1 MNEPAAVEISEPK
14 LFLPHETPPSPA
26 VQSAA
31 RWFWWIAG
39 LSLINTLLAQSGSET
54 SFVMGLGFTVVSD
67 AVLANQKVISVVI
80 DAIAI
85 GFFVFVGLQATKG
98 KMWAFYLGILAY
110 ALDALIYVLAQD
122 WMPVAFH
129 VLALFFIARGAVS
142 LISSRQ
148 KRT

>member
-1 MNEPAAVEISEPK
+1 MTEPAAVEISEPK
-14 LFLPHETPPSPA
+14 LLVSPAAPPSPA

-39 LSLINTLLAQSGSET
+39 LSLVNTLLAQSGSNT
-54 SFVMGLGFTVVSD
+54 SFVMGLGFTAVSD
-67 AVLANQKVISVVI
+67 AVFAGQKVISIVI
-80 DAIAI
+80 DAMAI

-98 KMWAFYLGILAY
+98 KLWAFYLGIVAY

-129 VLALFFIARGAVS
+129 ALAIFFLARGAVS
-142 LISSRQ
+142 LISARQ
-148 KRT
+148 VRA